1 LLQRSPANLFFQKFD
16 SFTTSKPR
24 LFYWEEA
31 YDAWIP
37 APERI
42 EHIIDTES
50 HFGEHGETFEI
61 TFKRV
66 DMTDDEF
73 DKMFED

>member
-1 LLQRSPANLFFQKFD
+1 MVRNSPANLFLQKYD
-16 SFTTSKPR
+16 SFAVAKPR

-31 YDAWIP
+31 YDAWVP

-50 HFGEHGETFEI
+50 HFGEDGETVDI

-66 DMTDDEF
+66 DMTNED
-73 DKMFED
+73 FEKIWEE

>member
-1 LLQRSPANLFFQKFD
+1 
-16 SFTTSKPR
+16 

-31 YDAWIP
+31 YDAWVP

-50 HFGEHGETFEI
+50 HFGEDGETVDI

-66 DMTDDEF
+66 DMTNED
-73 DKMFED
+73 FEKIWEE